1 MGLILLLTVYA
12 KDLGAFVASSMNL
25 QETITKRI
33 LSNIYPEKIGEILKG
48 IKVSY
53 SSDTIL
59 KI

>member
-1 MGLILLLTVYA
+1 
-12 KDLGAFVASSMNL
+12 MNL
-25 QETITKRI
+25 QEAVTKRI

-59 KI
+59 KIYSLGCYLGRYSYVDKW

>member
-1 MGLILLLTVYA
+1 MYA

-25 QETITKRI
+25 QETVTKRI